1 MEADWLMFSFFAGAL
16 LLEVEL
22 PDHVRPYPEFDPEL
36 AAAQESYWREVW
48 GAGEDANED
57 EDEEENA
64 EHVDEAHRQGRLQ
77 IRQAVASMTSQVLI
91 SVFLS
96 DSFWPR

>member
-1 MEADWLMFSFFAGAL
+1 MFSFFAGAL

-57 EDEEENA
+57 EDE
-64 EHVDEAHRQGRLQ
+64 RKMQST
-77 IRQAVASMTSQVLI
+77 SMKHIAKAGCRYDRRS
-91 SVFLS
+91 
-96 DSFWPR
+96 PA